1 MRIEIRIDVDV
12 DIEEIVELYF
22 GYYEDTDLGVNEAID
37 DYITNIY
44 DSDCLDLLI
53 EKNEYDKIVEEVKKS
68 IERKKQCLD
77 KLFM

>member
-1 MRIEIRIDVDV
+1 MKIEIRIDIDV
-12 DIEEIVELYF
+12 DIEDIADMYF
-22 GYYEDTDLGVNEAID
+22 AYYEDTDLGVNEAID

-53 EKNEYDKIVEEVKKS
+53 EKIEYDKIVEEVKKS

-77 KLFM
+77 KPFM